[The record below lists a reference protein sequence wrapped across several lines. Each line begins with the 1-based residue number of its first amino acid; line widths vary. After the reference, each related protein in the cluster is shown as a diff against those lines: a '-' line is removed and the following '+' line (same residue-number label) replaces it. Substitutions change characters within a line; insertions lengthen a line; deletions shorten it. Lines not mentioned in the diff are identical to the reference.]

1 MFFAV
6 DLAMVV
12 NGLTRDDAGKALRRF
27 SNGDSHSI
35 KLIDRN
41 FPGKGNSNTK
51 LVSFKDAPQ
60 FILALP
66 GKLAKETRIQ
76 ITSIIERYM
85 AGDKSMV
92 KEVEANAQSDT
103 PIAQMSEERAAE
115 TVLDDESLMRK
126 RRLETL
132 EIETLEYEL
141 SSKKQQTEWELSS
154 KKQQTEWEMSSKKQQ
169 TEWEMSAKKQ
179 QMQRTD
185 LDLTIA
191 RRNAELEY
199 AGNITT
205 NYRALCQDTS
215 MDSRAALVLKDFY
228 LNMIMLQPVA
238 APAAAAPNRLT
249 DGAEPPQ
256 AAPLAAPIVSSSRPI
271 SLSQVALQMNLK
283 LSTGELISLGGKLK
297 KQYVSK
303 HGQAPGKHD
312 QLCGGRVTQV
322 NSYTESDRPLV
333 EELLRGWSRQQSLV

>member
-1 MFFAV
+1 MIERQ
-6 DLAMVV
+6 LSTH
-12 NGLTRDDAGKALRRF
+12 GGGK
-27 SNGDSHSI
+27 
-35 KLIDRN
+35 
-41 FPGKGNSNTK
+41 TK
-51 LVSFKDAPQ
+51 LVSFKDA
-60 FILALP
+60 ITLIMKLP
-66 GKLAKETRIQ
+66 GKLAKELRSRFVTIIQ
-76 ITSIIERYM
+76 RYM
-85 AGDKSMV
+85 AGDMSLV
-92 KEVEANAQSDT
+92 KEVEANAQSDA
-103 PIAQMSEERAAE
+103 PIAQMARASLAAERAEEAD
-115 TVLDDESLMRK
+115 LDEESLMHK

-141 SSKKQQTEWELSS
+141 SSKKQQTEWE
-154 KKQQTEWEMSSKKQQ
+154 MSSKKQQ
-169 TEWEMSAKKQ
+169 TEWELSSKKQ
-179 QMQRTD
+179 RGD

-238 APAAAAPNRLT
+238 APVAAAPNRLT

-312 QLCGGRVTQV
+312 QLCGGRVTKV

-333 EELLRGWSRQQSLV
+333 EELLRGWSREQSLV

>member
-1 MFFAV
+1 
-6 DLAMVV
+6 MVCFQ
-12 NGLTRDDAGKALRRF
+12 ALRGVTSEDFRIIERQL
-27 SNGDSHSI
+27 STHGGA
-35 KLIDRN
+35 K
-41 FPGKGNSNTK
+41 TK
-51 LVSFKDAPQ
+51 LVSFKDA
-60 FILALP
+60 ITLIMKLP
-66 GKLAKETRIQ
+66 GKLAKEMRSRFVTIIQ
-76 ITSIIERYM
+76 RYM
-85 AGDKSMV
+85 AGDMSLV
-92 KEVEANAQSDT
+92 KEVEANAQSDA
-103 PIAQMSEERAAE
+103 PIAQMARASLAAERAEEA
-115 TVLDDESLMRK
+115 VLDEESLINK

-141 SSKKQQTEWELSS
+141 SSKKQ
-154 KKQQTEWEMSSKKQQ
+154 
-169 TEWEMSAKKQ
+169 
-179 QMQRTD
+179 RGD

-238 APAAAAPNRLT
+238 APVAAAPNRLT
-249 DGAEPPQ
+249 DSAEPPQ

-303 HGQAPGKHD
+303 HGQPPGKHD
-312 QLCGGRVTQV
+312 QLCSGRMTKV

-333 EELLRGWSRQQSLV
+333 EELLRGWSREQSLV

>member
-1 MFFAV
+1 MKDRDASVRITDDGMIFAV
-6 DLAMVV
+6 DLVMVMT
-12 NGLTRDDAGKALRRF
+12 GKDRDYAGQVLRRLPDETF
-27 SNGDSHSI
+27 SSC
-35 KLIDRN
+35 KLPDRN
-41 FPGKGNSNTK
+41 FPGKGNANIK
-51 LVSFKDAPQ
+51 LVSFKDALQ
-60 FILALP
+60 LVMVLP
-66 GKLAKETRIQ
+66 GKIARETRSRFA
-76 ITSIIERYM
+76 SIIERYM
-85 AGDKSMV
+85 AGDMSLI
-92 KEVEANAQSDT
+92 KEVEANAKSDA
-103 PIAQMSEERAAE
+103 PIAQMARASLAAERAEEA
-115 TVLDDESLMRK
+115 VLDEESLMHK

-154 KKQQTEWEMSSKKQQ
+154 KKQ
-169 TEWEMSAKKQ
+169 
-179 QMQRTD
+179 RGD

-238 APAAAAPNRLT
+238 APVAAAPNRLT

-256 AAPLAAPIVSSSRPI
+256 AAPIAAPIVSSSRPI

-322 NSYTESDRPLV
+322 NSNTESDRPLV